1 MSLFLTSYSGLV
13 KLVIL
18 KTMER
23 ITAIKGEPQVK
34 IEHIDTVY
42 LDNVLEQ
49 NMQDPEN
56 LIMILQDIS
65 AKYNYLPRDVLKY
78 VVERLNVPMSLIYS
92 AATFYKAFS
101 LTPRGKYI
109 INVCL
114 GTACHVR
121 GAEKIK
127 ESLEERLNIHEGETT
142 EDLKFT
148 LETVRCLG
156 CCALGPVITVNETSY
171 GGLDRGKALKIIEQ
185 YEDEP

>member
-1 MSLFLTSYSGLV
+1 M
-13 KLVIL
+13 
-18 KTMER
+18 
-23 ITAIKGEPQVK
+23 AIKGEPQVK
-34 IEHIDTVY
+34 QEPIDTAY

-65 AKYNYLPRDVLKY
+65 AKHNYLPREALNY
-78 VVERLNVPMSLIYS
+78 VVERLNVPMSLVYS

-121 GAEKIK
+121 GAGKIK

-142 EDLKFT
+142 KDLKFT

-156 CCALGPVITVNETSY
+156 CCALGPVITVNEKAY
-171 GGLDRGKALKIIEQ
+171 GGLDRGKALKVIDQ
-185 YEDEP
+185 YEGEA

>member
-1 MSLFLTSYSGLV
+1 M
-13 KLVIL
+13 
-18 KTMER
+18 
-23 ITAIKGEPQVK
+23 TAIKGKPQVK
-34 IEHIDTVY
+34 QEPIDTAY

-65 AKYNYLPRDVLKY
+65 AKYNYLSREALNY

-121 GAEKIK
+121 GAGKIK

-156 CCALGPVITVNETSY
+156 CCALGPVITVNEKAY
-171 GGLDRGKALKIIEQ
+171 GGLDRGKALKVIEQ
-185 YEDEP
+185 YEREA